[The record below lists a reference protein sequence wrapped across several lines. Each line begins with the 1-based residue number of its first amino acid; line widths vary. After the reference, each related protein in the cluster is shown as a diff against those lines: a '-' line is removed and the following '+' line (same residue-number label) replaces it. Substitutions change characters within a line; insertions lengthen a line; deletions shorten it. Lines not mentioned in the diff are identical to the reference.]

1 MRELIT
7 RRLHRDE
14 SGVTLVI
21 VALCLIALFGM
32 LVLVVD
38 VGGLLLNRREM
49 VNASDA
55 AALAAAKS
63 VMNNSSGTAV
73 ADAQT
78 YAAKYSI
85 NGTALAAYTVIPGTW
100 TPGGGF
106 VSNGGDWANA
116 QAVRDSSATPTR
128 LIGEQVAQVVSAAD
142 RRVER
147 LRKDV
152 VARAAPTG
160 KADVASPVDASVVLV
175 R

>member
-1 MRELIT
+1 VKPPHQPFVGECAEQLRDVLELRLLALPAHRE
-7 RRLHRDE
+7 
-14 SGVTLVI
+14 
-21 VALCLIALFGM
+21 A
-32 LVLVVD
+32 
-38 VGGLLLNRREM
+38 
-49 VNASDA
+49 DA
-55 AALAAAKS
+55 AE
-63 VMNNSSGTAV
+63 
-73 ADAQT
+73 AQQHHRPR
-78 YAAKYSI
+78 
-85 NGTALAAYTVIPGTW
+85 GRFGHC
-100 TPGGGF
+100 G
-106 VSNGGDWANA
+106 SNGRLSNRDA